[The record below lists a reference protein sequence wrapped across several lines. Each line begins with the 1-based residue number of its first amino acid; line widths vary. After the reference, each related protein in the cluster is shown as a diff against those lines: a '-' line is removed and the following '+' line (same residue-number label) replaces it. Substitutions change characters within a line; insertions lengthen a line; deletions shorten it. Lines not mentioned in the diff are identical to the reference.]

1 MIRFH
6 PVPAGIRFAAVL
18 TLGLCAAAAQAT
30 TTLMGHDLSQ
40 PARPYEWRSVP
51 ATDIKWTDTYDI
63 RKAVGVTLDSGTSYH
78 FNSFTAMLAMVTSDS
93 PEYLQTEQ
101 VRAAIFADGG
111 GRPGA
116 LLADLGV
123 IDLHP
128 LQPIQSPFAA
138 QRITWDA
145 TAPVL
150 LQGGNTYW
158 FGLNDTTQYSEFGI
172 PLAHWTILESG
183 GSTLPVGA
191 ETLAGYRISA
201 DGGLNWNASTFYNA
215 MQIQV
220 TPVPEPHSV
229 ALMLAGLGLVGAAVA
244 RHYRARPR

>member
-1 MIRFH
+1 MIRLH
-6 PVPAGIRFAAVL
+6 PAPAGVRFAAVL

-30 TTLMGHDLSQ
+30 TTLMGHDLTQ
-40 PARPYEWRSVP
+40 PARPYEWDSVP
-51 ATDIKWTDTYDI
+51 ATDIKWTDRYDI
-63 RKAVGVTLDSGTSYH
+63 HKAVGVTLSSGTSYH
-78 FNSFTAMLAMVTSDS
+78 FNSFTAMLAMVTVDS

-101 VRAAIFADGG
+101 VHAAIFADGG

-116 LLADLGV
+116 LLADLGIITLV
-123 IDLHP
+123 P

-138 QRITWDA
+138 QPITWNA
-145 TAPVL
+145 AASVL

-158 FGLNDTTQYSEFGI
+158 FGLDDATQYSEFGV

-183 GSTLPVGA
+183 SSTLPVGA
-191 ETLAGYRISA
+191 ETLAGYRISS
-201 DGGLNWNASTFYNA
+201 DGGANWNASTFYNA

-229 ALMLAGLGLVGAAVA
+229 ALLLAGLGLVGAAVA
-244 RHYRARPR
+244 RRRTV

>member
-1 MIRFH
+1 MIRFRCAPF
-6 PVPAGIRFAAVL
+6 PVRVAAVL
-18 TLGLCAAAAQAT
+18 ALGMVVVAARAT

-40 PARPYEWRSVP
+40 PVRPYEWNSVP

-63 RKAVGVTLDSGTSYH
+63 RKAVGVTLGSGTSYH

-116 LLADLGV
+116 LFADLG
-123 IDLHP
+123 IIELHP
-128 LQPIQSPFAA
+128 LQPIRSPFAA

-145 TAPVL
+145 TVPVL

-158 FGLNDTTQYSEFGI
+158 FGLNDATQYSEFGI
-172 PLAHWTILESG
+172 PLAHWTILASG
-183 GSTLPVGA
+183 SSTLPVGA
-191 ETLAGYRISA
+191 ETLAGYRITS
-201 DGGLNWNASTFYNA
+201 DGGANWNASTFYNA
-215 MQIQV
+215 MQIEV
-220 TPVPEPHSV
+220 TPVPEPHTV
-229 ALMLAGLGLVGAAVA
+229 ALMLAGLGLVGAAAA
-244 RHYRARPR
+244 RRRTV

>member
-1 MIRFH
+1 VSRFRY
-6 PVPAGIRFAAVL
+6 VPPLVRLVTMLALGMVAV
-18 TLGLCAAAAQAT
+18 TTQAT

-40 PARPYEWRSVP
+40 PARPYEWNSVP
-51 ATDIKWTDTYDI
+51 ATDIRWTDTYDI
-63 RKAVGVTLDSGTSYH
+63 RKAVGVTLTSGTSYH

-93 PEYLQTEQ
+93 PEYLQAEQ
-101 VRAAIFADGG
+101 VRAAIFADAG

-116 LLADLGV
+116 LLADLG
-123 IDLHP
+123 IIELHP

-145 TAPVL
+145 TALVL

-158 FGLNDTTQYSEFGI
+158 FGLNDATQYSEFGI
-172 PLAHWTILESG
+172 PLAHWTIMESG

-191 ETLAGYRISA
+191 ETLAGYRISN
-201 DGGLNWNASTFYNA
+201 DGGANWNASTFYNA
-215 MQIQV
+215 MQIDV

-229 ALMLAGLGLVGAAVA
+229 VLMLAGLGLVGVAVA
-244 RHYRARPR
+244 RRRPV